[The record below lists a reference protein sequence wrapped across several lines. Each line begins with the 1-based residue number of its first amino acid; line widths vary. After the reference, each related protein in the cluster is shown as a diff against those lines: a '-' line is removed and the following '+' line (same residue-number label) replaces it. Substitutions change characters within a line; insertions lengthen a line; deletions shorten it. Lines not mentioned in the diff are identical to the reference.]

1 MFDINNVNYH
11 SDFFSIEKKK
21 KNIKL
26 DLVSHFLNIL
36 STTENLNETKVT
48 SDVNT
53 PLPK

>member
-1 MFDINNVNYH
+1 MLTITQFQ